1 MTFLATD
8 YELFPS
14 HFAAAEYL
22 GMRAANWN
30 YVGSITHSSSTNHMK
45 SKLRKILTAAVIFGA
60 ALAAPAFAISFTDT
74 SGTATFL
81 NTTSNDGYGNS
92 VSGVLDITTG
102 NPVNYN
108 PATMVLTSAT
118 IKFAF
123 ADTNDPTEVWWQSDG
138 NEVVSVTL
146 DSTFFQSS
154 EVSGTHAAFD
164 WTSIAGNLSGTIF
177 SNLQSDGKLNYTVT
191 ITSGDVWFKGA
202 QLDAVGNLRTNTP
215 GVPDSGSTVAFLG
228 LALVG
233 LAVIKRRS

>member
-1 MTFLATD
+1 M
-8 YELFPS
+8 P
-14 HFAAAEYL
+14 
-22 GMRAANWN
+22 RANQN
-30 YVGSITHSSSTNHMK
+30 YVGSITHSSSTKNMK
-45 SKLRKILTAAVIFGA
+45 STLRKILTAAVISGA

-74 SGTATFL
+74 SGSPTFL
-81 NTTSNDGYGNS
+81 NTTPNDGYSSS
-92 VSGVLDITTG
+92 VSGTLDITTG

-123 ADTNDPTEVWWQSDG
+123 ADTYDPTSHSNGADSSSEF
-138 NEVVSVTL
+138 VSVSL
-146 DSTFFQSS
+146 DSLFFQSA
-154 EVSGTHAAFD
+154 EVCGTHAAFD
-164 WTSIAGNLSGTIF
+164 WTSIAGGLSGSIF

-215 GVPDSGSTVAFLG
+215 GVPDSGSTVALLG

-233 LAVIKRRS
+233 LAVFKRRS